1 MSATI
6 TENTVS
12 DAPVTTQ
19 ISAQVSPTLLRSEID
34 ERIIKIRPSS
44 TPLDQISRMAGARK
58 AGSMKVEYYSVDLKP
73 GSAHTQGALQARAIT
88 KDDTIEITID
98 TKSVLSVS
106 DTVLFPTIRN
116 TAGEPIV
123 GYVFNV
129 DSKKV
134 TMLPVNIEFN
144 EDGEFN
150 FPAIADKTLLVRM
163 GRAAGELDVQTPQ
176 FATLPTKEY
185 NLCQIFKAQIEES
198 MLQRLSDKEVG
209 WTFSDQEE
217 VAILDMRMCMER
229 TFLFG
234 NKRIIKLNDGSDIL
248 LTGGIWNQTEK
259 EFAYNKDTLDSRM
272 LINMMRKAFSDSNG
286 STRKVL
292 LAGSGLI
299 ERLNSLEHNRVLSG
313 NERVTKWG
321 VDFDYV
327 VSKFGSL
334 YVARCEVFDLCGMED
349 YGMIVDPEY
358 ITKYSHVPFSAER
371 ISFHKQGVRNT
382 EAVVLTEA
390 SCLVLRYPNAHMRIV
405 PAPEN

>member
-1 MSATI
+1 MFFS
-6 TENTVS
+6 
-12 DAPVTTQ
+12 
-19 ISAQVSPTLLRSEID
+19 
-34 ERIIKIRPSS
+34 
-44 TPLDQISRMAGARK
+44 
-58 AGSMKVEYYSVDLKP
+58 YFY
-73 GSAHTQGALQARAIT
+73 
-88 KDDTIEITID
+88 
-98 TKSVLSVS
+98 
-106 DTVLFPTIRN
+106 
-116 TAGEPIV
+116 
-123 GYVFNV
+123 
-129 DSKKV
+129 
-134 TMLPVNIEFN
+134 
-144 EDGEFN
+144 
-150 FPAIADKTLLVRM
+150 
-163 GRAAGELDVQTPQ
+163 
-176 FATLPTKEY
+176 
-185 NLCQIFKAQIEES
+185 KAQIEES

-234 NKRIIKLNDGSDIL
+234 NKHIIKLNDGSDIL

-259 EFAYNKDTLDSRM
+259 EFAYNKDALDSRM

-292 LAGSGLI
+292 PAGSGLI